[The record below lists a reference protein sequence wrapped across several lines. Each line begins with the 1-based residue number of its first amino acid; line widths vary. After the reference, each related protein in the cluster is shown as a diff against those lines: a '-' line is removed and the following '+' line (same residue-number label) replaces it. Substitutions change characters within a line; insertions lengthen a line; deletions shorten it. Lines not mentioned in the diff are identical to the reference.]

1 MISRR
6 AAVNWLRCV
15 LVIVFAYALGLVV
28 AGSTAHSM
36 FSWFGFGP
44 DAAIDTPQFRDYL
57 RLPYMVLGAVMAGWT
72 LLLIR
77 LVRGPLRE
85 GFHWAWRLIVESLV
99 LWFTLDTGM
108 SIVLGHPTH
117 ALFNVPFAIA
127 LGIPL
132 LVLRENTTHDGINDS
147 VAQRLETVEMPRL
160 RIARPTVDI
169 TRAITFWTKVVGLE
183 LLSQFNDH
191 AGYDGAILGHPRGSW
206 ELEVTHH
213 SSGMPRPSPSEED
226 IIVLYLNKDLVGEIT
241 DRLRRAGHPPKE
253 HPNPYWQAMG
263 ASVHTDPDGYTLI
276 IFPSE
281 R

>member
-6 AAVNWLRCV
+6 AAVNWLWCV

-28 AGSTAHSM
+28 AGGTAHSI

-44 DAAIDTPQFRDYL
+44 DAAIDTPPVRDYL

-77 LVRGPLRE
+77 LVRGPLRD
-85 GFHWAWRLIVESLV
+85 GSRWAWRFIVESLV

-108 SIVLGHPTH
+108 SIVLGYPTH

-132 LVLRENTTHDGINDS
+132 SVLRGNTTHDGRTNS
-147 VAQRLETVEMPRL
+147 VAQRLETVDMPRM

-169 TRAITFWTKVVGLE
+169 NRAITFWTKVVGLD
-183 LLSQFNDH
+183 LLSQFKDH
-191 AGYDGAILGHPRGSW
+191 AGYDGVIFGHPRGSW
-206 ELEVTHH
+206 ELELTRH
-213 SSGMPRPSPSEED
+213 SSGAPLPAPTDED
-226 IIVLYLNKDLVGEIT
+226 IVALYLKRKLADAVTTRLVAE
-241 DRLRRAGHPPKE
+241 GHSPYE
-253 HPNPYWQAMG
+253 HPNPYWKTMG

-276 IFPSE
+276 VFPID
-281 R
+281 